1 MSLAHAMVTNEE
13 KLQDELQEPEK
24 AVKNKEVLS
33 VPYLIAMGR
42 LLSLQKQYEK
52 AKVYLSRSVK
62 EEVEVRNIL
71 LRQSTL

>member
-42 LLSLQKQYEK
+42 LLILQKQYEK
-52 AKVYLSRSVK
+52 AKVYLSRAVK